1 MKLMRNTV
9 KVIILAVFTVLLL
22 AACGNDNNDNNSNN
36 NSEST
41 NNNTET
47 NNKNNNEN
55 NTSENTANQSDEDGD
70 KLQVIG
76 TFTIISDIVREIGGD
91 KVEVHN
97 LVPTGTDPHEY
108 EPLPEDNKKVTDAD
122 ILFYNGMNLE
132 GGEDGWF
139 FRMIDSASQDE
150 DKVYSLTERV
160 DPMYLTDDET
170 QEEEINPHT
179 FIDPMVGIYMAEDM
193 RDAFIE
199 IDPDNEA
206 YYEERADEYLDRL
219 QAIHE
224 DYEKRLGDIP
234 EENKILVTSEC
245 AFQYMLD
252 RYGFE
257 EACIWKVDTE
267 ENGSPQQIKELISF
281 IEENNVPTL
290 FVESNVDTRPME
302 TVSAESGVD
311 IYEKPIYSDE
321 IGEPGEE
328 VDTYIKY
335 LKYNIDVIS
344 EALSE

>member
-1 MKLMRNTV
+1 M
-9 KVIILAVFTVLLL
+9 LLL

-139 FRMIDSASQDE
+139 
-150 DKVYSLTERV
+150 
-160 DPMYLTDDET
+160 
-170 QEEEINPHT
+170 
-179 FIDPMVGIYMAEDM
+179 
-193 RDAFIE
+193 
-199 IDPDNEA
+199 
-206 YYEERADEYLDRL
+206 
-219 QAIHE
+219 
-224 DYEKRLGDIP
+224 LG
-234 EENKILVTSEC
+234 
-245 AFQYMLD
+245 
-252 RYGFE
+252 
-257 EACIWKVDTE
+257 
-267 ENGSPQQIKELISF
+267 
-281 IEENNVPTL
+281 
-290 FVESNVDTRPME
+290 
-302 TVSAESGVD
+302 
-311 IYEKPIYSDE
+311 
-321 IGEPGEE
+321 
-328 VDTYIKY
+328 
-335 LKYNIDVIS
+335 
-344 EALSE
+344 